1 MRRQLKYTL
10 RLSEHLKAVIQK
22 FFELQNPY
30 LSQAADIDE
39 APTYRNYVRDI
50 VTDHPHYD
58 ELTPD
63 QKYLHDLGG
72 LISPVLSSYRISLR
86 IPRLQPR
93 TRRFAAS
100 ANLEESGQRLAMDAY
115 HFKMRVELF
124 GDSSAALI
132 PDNDSRREFQKII
145 GRIIPNF
152 TRANSRILKYRNFIV
167 HGPRSRIDEFAYL
180 RGLELGGMFLHDDLW
195 FTYNTEFEMARDE
208 WATIAKN
215 VVGTMESANAE
226 IQLLNENTIQT
237 GSFLFLKASS

>member
-86 IPRLQPR
+86 IPRLHPHCIAIR
-93 TRRFAAS
+93 AARRNYHAAG
-100 ANLEESGQRLAMDAY
+100 NW
-115 HFKMRVELF
+115 
-124 GDSSAALI
+124 I
-132 PDNDSRREFQKII
+132 P
-145 GRIIPNF
+145 
-152 TRANSRILKYRNFIV
+152 
-167 HGPRSRIDEFAYL
+167 
-180 RGLELGGMFLHDDLW
+180 
-195 FTYNTEFEMARDE
+195 
-208 WATIAKN
+208 
-215 VVGTMESANAE
+215 
-226 IQLLNENTIQT
+226 
-237 GSFLFLKASS
+237 GSICPFDF